1 MLYHEKEKI
10 YCLSDED
17 VAILVKNGE
26 RLLYDQDVENY
37 YWIKETVKQTKP
49 DFFEI
54 KDEDVKTK
62 LAFLGYNGENDVRDI
77 LDWFNFSWKFGYT
90 SGIYEGMMITGKNSD
105 LLEAKLIIDGVC
117 LSNFLSIEVYNI
129 DERSKY
135 VLMKDVVR
143 SMVLFFDYSGDKPKG
158 PSTHY
163 FQKNIEKDEH

>member
-17 VAILVKNGE
+17 VAILIKNGE

-62 LAFLGYNGENDVRDI
+62 LAFLGYNGE
-77 LDWFNFSWKFGYT
+77 S
-90 SGIYEGMMITGKNSD
+90 
-105 LLEAKLIIDGVC
+105 
-117 LSNFLSIEVYNI
+117 
-129 DERSKY
+129 
-135 VLMKDVVR
+135 
-143 SMVLFFDYSGDKPKG
+143 
-158 PSTHY
+158 
-163 FQKNIEKDEH
+163 Q